1 MKYQWEAQDVVA
13 GRKVDSHNRAERY
26 MIGYDASINSEN
38 GNLLLVSLRDG
49 MLVEKGVTAE
59 ALAQRMN
66 ESGMRAVCIREDD
79 IAAAR
84 KAS

>member
-13 GRKVDSHNRAERY
+13 GRHVDSHNRAERY
-26 MIGYDASINSEN
+26 MIGYDASINTED

-49 MLVEKGVTAE
+49 MLVEKGVTAA

-66 ESGMRAVCIREDD
+66 ESGMRAVCIREND
-79 IAAAR
+79 IAAPS

>member
-26 MIGYDASINSEN
+26 MIGYDASINTD

-49 MLVEKGVTAE
+49 MLVEKGATAE